1 MEGRSDD
8 KGCLVSYVVIG
19 IGVLIYKLATTSLDE
34 YSKNGTVI
42 ISFIAQFGGSYFAFK
57 MLIMMFK
64 EWIEDD
70 KVEGRKALMMVLSL
84 IPGVLM
90 AFLLTRIEALS
101 ITFGVLAL
109 LIIIVILLVWLYLL
123 FNKDKT

>member
-8 KGCLVSYVVIG
+8 KGCLVSYAVIG

-42 ISFIAQFGGSYFAFK
+42 IGFIALFGGSYFAFK

>member
-42 ISFIAQFGGSYFAFK
+42 ISFIALFGGSYFAFK

-84 IPGVLM
+84 IPGALM

-101 ITFGVLAL
+101 ITFGVLAR

-123 FNKDKT
+123 FKKDKT

>member
-42 ISFIAQFGGSYFAFK
+42 ISFIALFGGSYFAFK
-57 MLIMMFK
+57 MLIKMFK

-84 IPGVLM
+84 IPGALM

>member
-8 KGCLVSYVVIG
+8 KGCLVSYIVIG

-42 ISFIAQFGGSYFAFK
+42 IGFIALFGGSYFALK

>member
-34 YSKNGTVI
+34 YSKNGIVI
-42 ISFIAQFGGSYFAFK
+42 IGFIALFGGSYFAFK

-70 KVEGRKALMMVLSL
+70 KVEARKALMMVLSL

>member
-42 ISFIAQFGGSYFAFK
+42 ISFIALFGGSYFAFK

-101 ITFGVLAL
+101 ITFGVLPL

-123 FNKDKT
+123 FTKDKT

>member
-42 ISFIAQFGGSYFAFK
+42 IGFIALFGGSYFAFK

-70 KVEGRKALMMVLSL
+70 KVEGRKALMMVISL

-101 ITFGVLAL
+101 ITFGVLPL

>member
-8 KGCLVSYVVIG
+8 TGCLVSYVVIG

-42 ISFIAQFGGSYFAFK
+42 ISFIALFGGSYFAFK

-84 IPGVLM
+84 IPGALM
-90 AFLLTRIEALS
+90 AFLLTRTEALS

-123 FNKDKT
+123 FKKDKT

>member
-19 IGVLIYKLATTSLDE
+19 IGGLIYKLATTSLDE

-42 ISFIAQFGGSYFAFK
+42 IGFIALFGGSYFAFK

-84 IPGVLM
+84 IPGALM

>member
-42 ISFIAQFGGSYFAFK
+42 ISFIALFGGSYFAFK
-57 MLIMMFK
+57 MLIKMFK

-84 IPGVLM
+84 IPGALM

-123 FNKDKT
+123 FKKDKT

>member
-19 IGVLIYKLATTSLDE
+19 IGVLIYNLATTSLDE

-42 ISFIAQFGGSYFAFK
+42 ISFIALFGGSYFAFK

-84 IPGVLM
+84 IPGALM

-123 FNKDKT
+123 FKKDKT

>member
-42 ISFIAQFGGSYFAFK
+42 ISFIALFGGSYFAFK

-101 ITFGVLAL
+101 ITFGVLTL
-109 LIIIVILLVWLYLL
+109 LMIIVILLVWLYLL
-123 FNKDKT
+123 FTKDKT

>member
-42 ISFIAQFGGSYFAFK
+42 IGFIALFGGSYLAFK

-109 LIIIVILLVWLYLL
+109 LIIIVLLLVWLYLL

>member
-42 ISFIAQFGGSYFAFK
+42 ISFIALFGGSYFAFK

-70 KVEGRKALMMVLSL
+70 KVEARKALMMVLSL

>member
-8 KGCLVSYVVIG
+8 KGCLVSYVVIA

-42 ISFIAQFGGSYFAFK
+42 ISFIALFGGSYFAFK

-123 FNKDKT
+123 FKKDKT

>member
-42 ISFIAQFGGSYFAFK
+42 ISFIALFGGSYFAFK

-84 IPGVLM
+84 IPGALM

>member
-8 KGCLVSYVVIG
+8 KGCLVSYAVIG

-42 ISFIAQFGGSYFAFK
+42 IGFIALFGGSYFAFK

-70 KVEGRKALMMVLSL
+70 KVEARKALMMVLSL

-123 FNKDKT
+123 FKKDKT

>member
-42 ISFIAQFGGSYFAFK
+42 ISFIALFGGSYFAFK

-101 ITFGVLAL
+101 ITFGVLTL

>member
-8 KGCLVSYVVIG
+8 KGCLVSYIVIG

-34 YSKNGTVI
+34 YYKNGTVI
-42 ISFIAQFGGSYFAFK
+42 IGFIALFGGSYFAFK
-57 MLIMMFK
+57 MLTMMFK

-123 FNKDKT
+123 FDKDET

>member
-8 KGCLVSYVVIG
+8 KGCLVSYAVIG

-42 ISFIAQFGGSYFAFK
+42 IGFIALFGGSYFAFK
-57 MLIMMFK
+57 MLIKMFK

>member
-8 KGCLVSYVVIG
+8 KGCLVSYAVIG

-42 ISFIAQFGGSYFAFK
+42 ISFIALFGGSYFAFK
-57 MLIMMFK
+57 MLIKMFK

-84 IPGVLM
+84 IPGLLM

-101 ITFGVLAL
+101 ITFGVLPL

-123 FNKDKT
+123 FKKDKT

>member
-42 ISFIAQFGGSYFAFK
+42 IGFIALFGGSYFAFK
-57 MLIMMFK
+57 MLTMMFK

>member
-8 KGCLVSYVVIG
+8 KGCLVSYIVIG

-42 ISFIAQFGGSYFAFK
+42 IGFIALFGGSYFAFK
-57 MLIMMFK
+57 MLTMMFK

-123 FNKDKT
+123 FNKDET

>member
-42 ISFIAQFGGSYFAFK
+42 IGFIALFGGSYFAFK

>member
-8 KGCLVSYVVIG
+8 KGCLVSYIVIG

-42 ISFIAQFGGSYFAFK
+42 IGFIALFGGSYFAFK
-57 MLIMMFK
+57 MLTMMFK

-84 IPGVLM
+84 IPGLLM

-101 ITFGVLAL
+101 ITFGVLPL

-123 FNKDKT
+123 FTKDKT

>member
-8 KGCLVSYVVIG
+8 KGCLVSFVVIG
-19 IGVLIYKLATTSLDE
+19 IGVLIYKLTATSLGE

-42 ISFIAQFGGSYFAFK
+42 ISFIALFGGSYFAFK
-57 MLIMMFK
+57 MLIMMSK
-64 EWIEDD
+64 KWIEDD

-84 IPGVLM
+84 ILGALM
-90 AFLLTRIEALS
+90 AFLLTRIEALT

-123 FNKDKT
+123 FKKDKT

>member
-8 KGCLVSYVVIG
+8 KGCLVSYVLIG

-42 ISFIAQFGGSYFAFK
+42 ISFIALFGGSYFAFK

-84 IPGVLM
+84 IPGALM

-123 FNKDKT
+123 FKKDKT

>member
-19 IGVLIYKLATTSLDE
+19 IGVLIYKLAATSLGE

-42 ISFIAQFGGSYFAFK
+42 ISFIALFGGSYFAFK
-57 MLIMMFK
+57 MLTMMFK

>member
-8 KGCLVSYVVIG
+8 KGCLVSYIVIG

-42 ISFIAQFGGSYFAFK
+42 IGFIALFGGSYFAFK
-57 MLIMMFK
+57 MLTMMFK

-84 IPGVLM
+84 IPGALM

-123 FNKDKT
+123 FKKDKT

>member
-42 ISFIAQFGGSYFAFK
+42 ISFIALFGGSYFAFK

-84 IPGVLM
+84 IPGALM
-90 AFLLTRIEALS
+90 AFILTRIEALS

>member
-42 ISFIAQFGGSYFAFK
+42 ISFIALFGGSYFAFK
-57 MLIMMFK
+57 MLIKMFK

-84 IPGVLM
+84 IPGLLM

>member
-8 KGCLVSYVVIG
+8 KGCLVSYIVIG

-42 ISFIAQFGGSYFAFK
+42 IGFIALFGGSYFAFK

-123 FNKDKT
+123 FNKDET

>member
-42 ISFIAQFGGSYFAFK
+42 IGFIALFGGSYFAFK
-57 MLIMMFK
+57 MLIMIFK

>member
-8 KGCLVSYVVIG
+8 KGCLVSYIVIG

-42 ISFIAQFGGSYFAFK
+42 IGFIALFGGSYFAFK
-57 MLIMMFK
+57 MLTMMFK

>member
-8 KGCLVSYVVIG
+8 KGCLVSYIVIG

-42 ISFIAQFGGSYFAFK
+42 IGFIALFGGSYFAFK

>member
-1 MEGRSDD
+1 MEGRIDD
-8 KGCLVSYVVIG
+8 KGCLVSFVVIG

-42 ISFIAQFGGSYFAFK
+42 IGFIALFGGSYFAFK
-57 MLIMMFK
+57 MLTMMFK

-84 IPGVLM
+84 IPGALM

>member
-8 KGCLVSYVVIG
+8 KGCLVSFVVIG

-42 ISFIAQFGGSYFAFK
+42 IGFIALFGGSYFAFK
-57 MLIMMFK
+57 MLTMMFK

-84 IPGVLM
+84 IPGLLM

-123 FNKDKT
+123 FDKDET

>member
-1 MEGRSDD
+1 MEGRSYD

-42 ISFIAQFGGSYFAFK
+42 ISFIALFGGSYFAFK

>member
-42 ISFIAQFGGSYFAFK
+42 ISFIALFGGSYFAFK
-57 MLIMMFK
+57 MLIKMFK

>member
-8 KGCLVSYVVIG
+8 KGCLVSYIVIG

-42 ISFIAQFGGSYFAFK
+42 IGFIALFGGSYFAFK

-101 ITFGVLAL
+101 ITFGVLTL